1 MKTLTILAALALTA
15 SFSTAAHADGFT
27 CQTADGSVNVKIYNN
42 TDPSVGTRVAAIM
55 VLSDPSISD
64 GKKTIARFTDVNGTI
79 ESRGTT
85 YVANV
90 DLRFNDSSLKGRN
103 FLGTKL
109 NNVDTITADIDFSY
123 NSPVANGEEVKG
135 SLRIA
140 RRSGAA
146 IDAELSCVRY
156 LKN

>member
-1 MKTLTILAALALTA
+1 MKTFNILATLALAAL
-15 SFSTAAHADGFT
+15 STAAHADGFN
-27 CQTADGSVNVKIYNN
+27 CQTADGSVNVKLYNN

-55 VLSDPSISD
+55 VLSDPSISS

-109 NNVDTITADIDFSY
+109 NNVDTITADIFFSY
-123 NSPVANGEEVKG
+123 NDPVAAGEEVKG

-140 RRSGAA
+140 RRSGASIQA
-146 IDAELSCVRY
+146 DLSCVRY